1 MNNPENSTE
10 MENSN
15 SIQYRKGID
24 LSNLDRSYDPSDN
37 FYKFACGGWQKN
49 NPLPADFA
57 SYGTFSKL
65 DDKAK
70 NQVKSLIEGL
80 SSHPEAKIKGTN
92 AQKVNDL
99 FRLGM
104 DVERLNK
111 EGAAPLSPFLER
123 IGKFED
129 EGILNLLAWMH
140 VGLTNSFFMTGVG
153 PDPRDSDKN
162 IVHLGETGLGLGD
175 RDYYLE
181 RNEEND
187 RILEAY
193 KEYIFK
199 LMRLAGYSD
208 EESSRVRDNVI
219 YIETELAKHKMT
231 REQRR
236 DPQARFNI
244 HSLEELENK
253 FPNFNWKEY
262 FSLLELGPIS
272 ELNILSPAYF
282 EFINS
287 FLPSLTSQQIKDY
300 LSFEVVA
307 DSSNLLSEEFENVN
321 FEMFG
326 KVMSGMEQQ
335 HPRWRRVMTIPNSM
349 LGEAVGALYVEK
361 YFPPRNKEY
370 MLKLVENLRSALAKH
385 IDGLEWMSAST
396 KLKALEKLDA
406 LRVKIGYPDSWRDYS
421 GIDINPEKS
430 YLENVYN
437 ASVWYTKY
445 NFDKLNRKVDKAE
458 WHMTPQTVNAYYS
471 PSSNEICF
479 PAAILQ
485 PPYFDPE
492 ADDALNYG
500 AIGVII
506 GHEMTHGFD
515 DQGRKFDKE
524 GNLNNW
530 WQEEDVQKF
539 NALADRL
546 VNQFDEVEVAPGVK
560 ANGKYTLGEN
570 IADQGGLRV
579 ALTALQNSSDFE
591 NTESEI
597 DGFSRLQR
605 FYLAYANVW
614 AGNIRKEEVLVRTK
628 IDPHSLGIN
637 RVNVTLK
644 NLSPFIDAFDIREGD
659 NMFRPEG
666 ERVVIW

>member
-15 SIQYRKGID
+15 SIQFRKGID

-385 IDGLEWMSAST
+385 IDELEWMSAST

-458 WHMTPQTVNAYYS
+458 WHMTPQTVNAYYN

-591 NTESEI
+591 NTEREI

-628 IDPHSLGIN
+628 IAPHSLGIN

>member
-1 MNNPENSTE
+1 

-15 SIQYRKGID
+15 SIQFRKGID

-385 IDGLEWMSAST
+385 IDELEWMSAST

-458 WHMTPQTVNAYYS
+458 WHMTPQTVNAYYN

-591 NTESEI
+591 NTEREI

>member
-1 MNNPENSTE
+1 